1 MSVSSFQ
8 LSVSPFE
15 AHGSRRRSLAAI
27 IFLLAIGSL
36 MLGSLMASGDD
47 WSVARARSHV
57 PAPRIAGPI
66 DPRC

>member
-1 MSVSSFQ
+1 MTVST
-8 LSVSPFE
+8 LPLFE
-15 AHGSRRRSLAAI
+15 APVADRARRRALAAI

-36 MLGSLMASGDD
+36 MLRSLLASGDD
-47 WSVARARSHV
+47 WSVAGARSHV

>member
-1 MSVSSFQ
+1 MSVSSFL

-15 AHGSRRRSLAAI
+15 AHGRRRSLAAI
-27 IFLLAIGSL
+27 IFLLAIGFL

-57 PAPRIAGPI
+57 PASRISGPI